1 MKRKIYSKLLEW
13 KDSERRKPLIL
24 NGVRQCGKT
33 YVLKE
38 FGQKEYESLAYVN
51 FSENKELPQIFEG
64 GYNTD
69 RIIRSLS
76 AITGVDIMPGKT
88 LVFFDE
94 VQDYPLAIESLKY
107 FCEDAPQYHVVV
119 AGSLLGIT
127 LHHGVSFPVGK
138 VNTLQLYPLDFEE
151 FLMAKGEDQLLRV
164 MHDGA
169 FDVTNTLHAKCKDLL
184 REYYYV
190 GGMPEAVRAYVEKK
204 QVNLVREIQNE
215 ILADYAADF
224 SKHAPLSEVP
234 RINMV
239 WQSVVSQLAKEN
251 KKFVYGALKKGARAK
266 EFELAIQWLLDAGL
280 VHKVN
285 KCTKPEV
292 PLKFYEDFGS
302 FKLYMCDCGLMGAM
316 ADTAAKDIL
325 LGDNVF
331 TEYKG
336 AFTEQY
342 VLQQLKASGISS
354 IYYYS
359 ADDSRM
365 EMDFVI
371 QHQGAMLPIEVKG
384 GTSVKATSLHNYLK
398 QHPELHAVRF
408 SMLPYMQQEHI
419 TNMPLYT
426 AFLCNSLSFS
436 TL

>member
-1 MKRKIYSKLLEW
+1 MERKIYSQLLVW
-13 KDSERRKPLIL
+13 KNEEQRKPLIL

-33 YVLKE
+33 YILKE
-38 FGQKEYESLAYVN
+38 FGRREYKSLVYAN
-51 FSENKELPQIFEG
+51 FAEDKELPKIFEG
-64 GYNTD
+64 GFNVS
-69 RIIRSLS
+69 RILRSLS
-76 AITGVDIMPGKT
+76 ALYGVDIAPGKT

-94 VQDYPLAIESLKY
+94 VQDFPLALEALKY
-107 FCEDAPQYHVVV
+107 FCEDAPEYHVVV

-127 LHHGVSFPVGK
+127 LHQGVSFPVGK
-138 VNTLQLYPLDFEE
+138 VNTLQLFPMDLEE
-151 FLMAKGEDQLLRV
+151 FLMAKEEGQLLAAMR
-164 MHDGA
+164 DNA
-169 FDVTNTLHAKCKDLL
+169 FDVVSALHEKCKDLL

-190 GGMPEAVRAYVEKK
+190 GGMPEVVKAYIEKG
-204 QVNLVREIQNE
+204 QVNTVRRMQNE
-215 ILADYAADF
+215 ILANYASDF

-239 WQSVVSQLAKEN
+239 WQSIASQLAKDN
-251 KKFVYGALKKGARAK
+251 KKFIYGAVKKGGRAK
-266 EFELAIQWLLDAGL
+266 EFEMAIQWLQDAGL

-285 KCTKPEV
+285 RCTKPEV
-292 PLKFYEDFGS
+292 PLKFYEDFGA
-302 FKLYMCDCGLMGAM
+302 FKLFLCDCGLMGAI

-325 LGDNVF
+325 LGDSIF

-342 VLQQLKASGISS
+342 VLQQMKSAGIHN

-371 QHQGAMLPIEVKG
+371 QQDGALLPIEVKG

-398 QHPELHAVRF
+398 QHTDIHAIRF
-408 SMLPYMQQEHI
+408 SMLPYKEQENL
-419 TNMPLYT
+419 TNMPLYSV
-426 AFLCNSLSFS
+426 FLLGKNE
-436 TL
+436 